1 MRRMIVVLSLIAAP
15 IAAQVQQGSPARGP
29 GVAAARDNWMDA
41 HNYIERSAQ
50 MLPDSLFSWAPVAGV
65 RTFAQ
70 LFGHIAGSE
79 MMFCADVTGDKSKE
93 EDAIEKTAKT
103 KTALVAALK
112 EAATYC
118 QKAYSMSDADAAKTM
133 QLFGRERTKVFA
145 LVSNATHDWE
155 HYGNLVTYLR
165 MNRLVPPSSQ

>member
-1 MRRMIVVLSLIAAP
+1 MRAYVLALSLVAASMG
-15 IAAQVQQGSPARGP
+15 AQVQQGSVVSGP
-29 GVAAARDNWMDA
+29 GVAAAKANWMDA

-50 MLPDSLFSWAPVAGV
+50 MLPDSLFSWSPIAGV

-79 MMFCADVTGDKSKE
+79 MMFCADVTGDKAKE
-93 EDAIEKTAKT
+93 EDAIEKTATT

-118 QKAYSMSDADAAKTM
+118 QKAYSMTDAQAAGTM

-165 MNRLVPPSSQ
+165 MKGMVPPSSQ